1 MSYSWGVGVESI
13 RTEGLPVIAPAPE
26 PTPAPAMTSRP
37 GDLHQLA
44 AELAPMVDVWQRLL
58 AQHVPD
64 TAGRCTT
71 CTKGGTGLPSS
82 PWPCS
87 IHGIAA
93 LARRRH
99 ESLPRRATA

>member
-1 MSYSWGVGVESI
+1 MSYSWGVGVGSV
-13 RTEGLPVIAPAPE
+13 RTESLPVVAPARE
-26 PTPAPAMTSRP
+26 PPTVQDRPARG
-37 GDLHQLA
+37 GDLQKLA

-58 AQHVPD
+58 VTHVPD
-64 TAGRCTT
+64 KAGRCTT

-87 IHGIAA
+87 IHGIAT

-99 ESLPRRATA
+99 EYVVRRTPA